1 MRYVDLTGPDGN
13 AFALIGMVYE
23 ICEEIDR
30 NPNRIVRDMKSGYYD
45 NLVEVFKR
53 ELEGYVEVED

>member
-1 MRYVDLTGPDGN
+1 MRYVNLNGPDGN
-13 AFALIGMVYE
+13 AFVLIGMVYK

-30 NPNRIVRDMKSGYYD
+30 NPNRIVRDMKSGDYD

-53 ELEGYVEVED
+53 ELEGHVEVED

>member
-30 NPNRIVRDMKSGYYD
+30 NPNRIVRDMKSGDYE
-45 NLVEVFKR
+45 NLVEVFKQSFEHLV
-53 ELEGYVEVED
+53 ELED